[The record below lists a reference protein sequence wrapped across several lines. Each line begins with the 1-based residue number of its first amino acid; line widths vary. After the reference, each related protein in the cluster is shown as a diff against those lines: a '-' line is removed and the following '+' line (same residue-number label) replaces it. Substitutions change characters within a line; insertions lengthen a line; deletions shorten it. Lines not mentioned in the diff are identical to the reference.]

1 MQGSVVAYQNQILT
15 SNMYKVTLEIIPQRI
30 MSWICS
36 ITWFCKFLSGFGL
49 IVENSYGCLWLQAE
63 ALCKK
68 KKSLWAQPVE
78 DLAAK
83 EESTGSKYLPWLGAS
98 FGSP

>member
-49 IVENSYGCLWLQAE
+49 IVENSTVAFD
-63 ALCKK
+63 CKQK
-68 KKSLWAQPVE
+68 LSARKKSLWAQPVE